1 MSIVWLVCVC
11 VIIIILFRVSKLH
24 SGRQEL
30 ENTIVILEQ
39 RLKEETDFRVKVE
52 QQLRDQRS
60 QATSQSAWTQ
70 EEVKDLKAQLADK
83 ETELAKLREESQQR
97 IVNHEM
103 EMKECRAMLRAA
115 AEKSEQLESAL
126 AGETRVKI
134 ELFRSLSDAR
144 RKHDEEIKLKT
155 LEVDRLLQ
163 DRARMMAMQSAWTP
177 SLSPHHH

>member
-1 MSIVWLVCVC
+1 M
-11 VIIIILFRVSKLH
+11 SKLH
-24 SGRQEL
+24 SGRQDL
-30 ENTIVILEQ
+30 ENTITTLEQ

-83 ETELAKLREESQQR
+83 ETELAKLRDGCQR
-97 IVNHEM
+97 RTMDHEK
-103 EMKECRAMLRAA
+103 ELRECRVMLRAA
-115 AEKSEQLESAL
+115 NNKSNELESAL

-144 RKHDEEIKLKT
+144 RKHDEELKQKT

-163 DRARMMAMQSAWTP
+163 DRARMMAMQSAWSP